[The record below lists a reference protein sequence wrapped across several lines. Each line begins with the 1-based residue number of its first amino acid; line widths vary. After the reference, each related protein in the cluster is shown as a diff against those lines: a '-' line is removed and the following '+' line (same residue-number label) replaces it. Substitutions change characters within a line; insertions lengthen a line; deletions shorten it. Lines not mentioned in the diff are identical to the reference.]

1 MITINMIAIVMHP
14 LQDKTEKEKYSTHGG
29 AGMSCHTLRGPTLM
43 RVYLYKNN
51 INNTSY
57 VKYHTDNKLS

>member
-29 AGMSCHTLRGPTLM
+29 AGYELPYAAGTHAHARLF
-43 RVYLYKNN
+43 
-51 INNTSY
+51 I
-57 VKYHTDNKLS
+57 